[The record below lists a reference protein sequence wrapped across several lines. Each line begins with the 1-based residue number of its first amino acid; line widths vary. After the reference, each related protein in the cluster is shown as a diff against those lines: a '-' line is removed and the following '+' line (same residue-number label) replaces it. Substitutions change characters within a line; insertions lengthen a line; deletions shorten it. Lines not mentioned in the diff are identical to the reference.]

1 MNTMNAREQAYEEA
15 ERLTLLPEAE
25 YEEVLAKETDENNH
39 SFAVVSIC
47 AYMLAKGYPCEAEY
61 GEALDILEEHEKQ
74 GSISEE
80 LLAARCEILH
90 RLDKMTPYFSRFKK
104 CF

>member
-90 RLDKMTPYFSRFKK
+90 RLDKMTSYFSRFKK